1 MAQRLPTERIGLA
14 AYWLATGEA
23 VTVRQMAA
31 KLEMSE
37 RGARMLLTK
46 LSLALPLVDDEG
58 VWRICGNDGARD
70 HDSETGE

>member
-23 VTVRQMAA
+23 VTVRQIATR
-31 KLEMSE
+31 LEMSE

-46 LSLALPLVDDEG
+46 LSLALPLVDEEG
-58 VWRICGNDGARD
+58 VWRICGNDDEQDGQDA
-70 HDSETGE
+70 G